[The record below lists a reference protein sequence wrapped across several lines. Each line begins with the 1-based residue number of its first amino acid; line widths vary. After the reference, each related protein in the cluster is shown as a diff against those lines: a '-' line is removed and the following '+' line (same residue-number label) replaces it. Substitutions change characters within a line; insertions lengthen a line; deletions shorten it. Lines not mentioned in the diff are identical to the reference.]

1 MSKNEISFSSL
12 MSEFIV
18 HIKMVKKRYKLNL
31 WSSSAQISCLL
42 KNLSVDELWP
52 KFIYNFLLIVIIC
65 YLIVIINKF
74 LICFP

>member
-1 MSKNEISFSSL
+1 MSKNAILFSSL
-12 MSEFIV
+12 MCEFIV
-18 HIKMVKKRYKLNL
+18 HIKMVTKRYKLNL

-42 KNLSVDELWP
+42 KTLYVDELWP

-65 YLIVIINKF
+65 YLVVIINKF